1 MPRPN
6 VSEATAPAAVVDA
19 VAKLGQDI
27 ATARIRR
34 QLREE
39 DLATRAGITRTTL
52 RRVEAGALGT
62 GIGAYAAVLWALGLH
77 GEFADV
83 AAPERDLE
91 GQTLEAARR
100 GERVRLPTGLSDEF

>member
-1 MPRPN
+1 MPSRN
-6 VSEATAPAAVVDA
+6 VNKVTAPAAVADS

-27 ATARIRR
+27 ATARVRR

-39 DLATRAGITRTTL
+39 DLARKAGITRTTL

-62 GIGAYAAVLWALGLH
+62 GIGAYVAVLWALGLH
-77 GEFADV
+77 GDLAAV
-83 AAPERDLE
+83 ATPERDLE

-100 GERVRLPTGLSDEF
+100 GERVRLPTALSDDF

>member
-1 MPRPN
+1 MPRRN
-6 VSEATAPAAVVDA
+6 VNEDTAPAAVVD
-19 VAKLGQDI
+19 VVTKLGQDI

-39 DLATRAGITRTTL
+39 DLATKAGITRTTL

-62 GIGAYAAVLWALGLH
+62 GIGAYAAVLWAIGLH
-77 GEFADV
+77 GDLANV

-100 GERVRLPTGLSDEF
+100 GDRVRLPAELSDEF

>member
-1 MPRPN
+1 LPRAN
-6 VSEATAPAAVVDA
+6 INEASAPAAVLDA
-19 VAKLGQDI
+19 VTKLGQDI

-34 QLREE
+34 RLREE

-62 GIGAYAAVLWALGLH
+62 GVGAYAAVLWALGLH
-77 GEFADV
+77 ETLADA

-100 GERVRLPTGLSDEF
+100 GERVRLPTELSDDF